1 LSHPSS
7 PWTRVLIRI
16 LAPPIGH
23 RPAGERLVVLPTDVV
38 DVREETLHRGESSE
52 LAVGSAVIVG
62 MDVGRESDRAG
73 AIVHVRPRVGPL
85 AQQDADEGFD
95 LAVPLVRVAW
105 LAYVIDPLGALDRSP
120 AA

>member
-1 LSHPSS
+1 MKCKGHVVMRRSS
-7 PWTRVLIRI
+7 AVPKVRGARGGTR
-16 LAPPIGH
+16 LA
-23 RPAGERLVVLPTDVV
+23 VLPTDVV

-95 LAVPLVRVAW
+95 LAVPLGRVARRADV
-105 LAYVIDPLGALDRSP
+105 LDPPGAR
-120 AA
+120 